1 MVNCQEFIKE
11 IFEKMLFSAY
21 FYSLMIFPSSLS

>member
-11 IFEKMLFSAY
+11 IFEKMLFSSY
-21 FYSLMIFPSSLS
+21 FYSLMILPSSLS